1 MSRQL
6 GYSRVLGHMAP
17 CHRQSGGVVQLEAAS
32 PQAAALIGSVRA
44 CDVACSQP
52 LSRAVVVS
60 VPWFER
66 DVASSVGV
74 DATA

>member
-1 MSRQL
+1 M
-6 GYSRVLGHMAP
+6 
-17 CHRQSGGVVQLEAAS
+17 EAAS